1 MNRVTLFR
9 TLGRLYGPARGL
21 AAAALLGTAVLGS
34 QAFAQDP
41 VETENKEVQEFTT
54 RDSAGYWTEAKLS
67 EAKLQ
72 EVLLPS
78 VGMEELIEEAA
89 AQAAAQPEET
99 PPDTEARNGFN
110 IMEAAEVEPDLED
123 LLFTVSAMSPELL
136 PAAGEQLQD
145 LGTQGTPFSSS
156 RLVPTN
162 ARLTYPY
169 RVSGKL
175 FFQKPGGGSFICS
188 GAVLR
193 PRLILTAGHCVHKGS
208 GGGGGFYKSFLFVP
222 AYHNGQAPYQAWN
235 WRWVITTGSWAS
247 SNGSVPNKADF
258 AIIEVEDRKFGSQFK
273 RIGQVV
279 GWYGYRTNAL
289 VNNHT
294 KKIGYPGNHDSAQI
308 MHQVDSEDFKSGGQN
323 TRLYG
328 SDMRG
333 GSSGGP
339 WIMNFGRKAAGQTGG
354 LQPWPNRIV
363 GVTSYGFVATGPK
376 VQGSSILNREFLNI
390 LSKAC
395 AHKAG
400 NC

>member
-1 MNRVTLFR
+1 
-9 TLGRLYGPARGL
+9 
-21 AAAALLGTAVLGS
+21 LLGTAVLGS

-41 VETENKEVQEFTT
+41 VSIGNDEFQDFTA
-54 RDSAGYWTEAKLS
+54 RDSAGYWTSTELS
-67 EAKLQ
+67 RAQLQ
-72 EVLLPS
+72 ELLVPS
-78 VGMEELIEEAA
+78 LGFEELIEEAA
-89 AQAAAQPEET
+89 AQPEEMSLGF
-99 PPDTEARNGFN
+99 EAKDGFN
-110 IMEAAEVEPDLED
+110 ITEAEEVEPDLED
-123 LLFTVSAMSPELL
+123 LLFPVSAMSPELL
-136 PAAGEQLQD
+136 PAGVQPED

-169 RVSGKL
+169 RASGKL
-175 FFQKPGGGSFICS
+175 FFQKPGGASFICS
-188 GAVLR
+188 GTVLR

-208 GGGGGFYKSFLFVP
+208 GGSGGFYKSFLFVP

-235 WRWVITTGSWAS
+235 WRWVVTTGSWAS
-247 SNGSVPNKADF
+247 SNGNVPNKADF

-308 MHQVDSEDFKSGGQN
+308 MHQVDSADFKSGGQN

-333 GSSGGP
+333 GSSGGA
-339 WIMNFGRKAAGQTGG
+339 WVMNFGVKAAGQTGG

-376 VQGSSILNREFLNI
+376 VQGSSILNQEFLTI
-390 LSKAC
+390 LNMAC
-395 AHKAG
+395 AHRAG